1 MPSIPE
7 KGDGKH
13 LLSIPL
19 FYIIASC
26 GFSILG
32 LAAFDTVADVG
43 FGRCARCNLLFLGRI
58 GYGLHDERFQLL
70 AEFGIVLEQSLRG
83 VAALRQARVLVTKPA
98 TALLDDIVG
107 HTQVDNLTGLG
118 NALTEHD
125 VELRLAEGRRHL
137 VLDHFDADLVADD
150 LVAILDGGDP
160 ADIQSDGGVEL
171 QGVALMG
178 ASP

>member
-43 FGRCARCNLLFLGRI
+43 FGRCARCNLLFLRRI

-83 VAALRQARVLVTKPA
+83 IAACARRVSL
-98 TALLDDIVG
+98 
-107 HTQVDNLTGLG
+107 
-118 NALTEHD
+118 
-125 VELRLAEGRRHL
+125 
-137 VLDHFDADLVADD
+137 
-150 LVAILDGGDP
+150 
-160 ADIQSDGGVEL
+160 
-171 QGVALMG
+171 
-178 ASP
+178 